1 MRHDGRVSPN
11 ASPHTTVVIAP
22 EPVASA
28 ADPATVGAIADL
40 VNRVYVLAEAGLWT
54 DGAERTTP
62 DEVADLVAK
71 GWIATARVGDRI
83 VGAVMLRPLDAGTA
97 EFGMLAAD
105 ADWRGVGVG
114 RELVAFAE
122 RWATERGRSTMQLEL
137 LVPTG
142 WSHPSKQFLR
152 GWYERLGY
160 REFRRTR
167 LQELYPELEPLLA
180 TPCDLLVFRKSLPAA
195 PPSDRAPGT

>member
-1 MRHDGRVSPN
+1 M
-11 ASPHTTVVIAP
+11 VIAP
-22 EPVASA
+22 EPAATA
-28 ADPATVGAIADL
+28 ADPAAVDAIADL
-40 VNRVYVLAEAGLWT
+40 VNRVYVVAEAGLWT

-62 DEVADLVAK
+62 DEVAGLLAK

-83 VGAVMLRPLDAGTA
+83 VGAVTLRPLDARTA

-105 ADWRGVGVG
+105 PDWRGLGVG

-122 RWATERGRSTMQLEL
+122 HWAAERSHATMQLEL

-152 GWYERLGY
+152 SWYERLGY

-167 LQELYPELEPLLA
+167 LEELYPELEPLLA
-180 TPCDLLVFRKSLPAA
+180 TPCDLLVFRKALPVA
-195 PPSDRAPGT
+195 PLRDRAPAE

>member
-1 MRHDGRVSPN
+1 VSSS
-11 ASPHTTVVIAP
+11 ASPGTTVVVAP
-22 EPVASA
+22 EPAASA
-28 ADPATVGAIADL
+28 ADPETVDAIADL
-40 VNRVYVLAEAGLWT
+40 VNRVYVIAEAGLWT
-54 DGAERTTP
+54 DGAERTTSA
-62 DEVADLVAK
+62 EVADLLAK
-71 GWIATARVGDRI
+71 GWIATARVGDRV
-83 VGAVMLRPLDAGTA
+83 VGAVTLRALDTRTA

-105 ADWRGVGVG
+105 PEWRGVGVG

-122 RWATERGRSTMQLEL
+122 RWAAERGHSTMQLEL

-167 LQELYPELEPLLA
+167 LEELYPELEPQLA
-180 TPCDLLVFRKSLPAA
+180 TPCDLLVFRKPLPAA
-195 PPSDRAPGT
+195 PLPDRPPVE

>member
-1 MRHDGRVSPN
+1 MVRVSPN
-11 ASPHTTVVIAP
+11 ASPDTTVVIAP
-22 EPVASA
+22 ETA
-28 ADPATVGAIADL
+28 AATGDPATVDAIADL
-40 VNRVYVLAEAGLWT
+40 VNRAYAVAEAGLWT

-62 DEVADLVAK
+62 EEVADLLAR

-83 VGAVMLRPLDAGTA
+83 VGAVTLRPLDASTA

-105 ADWRGVGVG
+105 EDWRSVGVG

-122 RWATERGRSTMQLEL
+122 RWAAERGHSAMQLEL

-142 WSHPSKQFLR
+142 WSHPSKEFLR
-152 GWYERLGY
+152 AWYERLGY

-167 LQELYPELEPLLA
+167 LEQLYPELEPRLA
-180 TPCDLLVFRKSLPAA
+180 TPCDLLVLRKPLPTPAL
-195 PPSDRAPGT
+195 PDLEPGT